1 MQITVFP
8 DARAVGE
15 TLASEIA
22 DGITQ
27 ANEVGRRYLLGCPGG
42 RSPSATYRALAEQVA
57 GRQLG
62 LSQLVIV
69 MMDDYLLPNGE
80 DYIPA
85 PADAHFSVQRYA
97 AHEIVAPL
105 NAAADIGQGITAGH
119 VWFPN
124 PTDPADYDDLLRAA
138 GGLDMFILASGASD
152 GHVAFNPP
160 GTPADARTRIVE
172 LPEST
177 RRDNMVTFPGF
188 ATIDEVPGRGVTI
201 GVATIAELSARAV
214 LVATGDDK
222 QQAVARLA
230 AADGYDPAWPASVVA
245 ICRQGSVY
253 ADAAAAAVAAVVA
266 TASNPADGLVPIHGE
281 IELTLITAGTGQRY
295 IGDSVEAYG
304 PGDLVLIGSELP
316 HTYASDS
323 QSTIKSG
330 GRP

>member
-1 MQITVFP
+1 MVVQISIMVCYGNQPWRATDVAFMGLTGGSDKQALMKITVFP
-8 DARAVGE
+8 DTRAVGE

-57 GRQLG
+57 IRQLG

-69 MMDDYLLPNGE
+69 MMDDYVLPNGE

-85 PADAHFSVQRYA
+85 PADAHFSVRRFA
-97 AHEIVAPL
+97 THEIVAPL
-105 NAAADIGQGITAGH
+105 NAAAEIGHGITAEH
-119 VWFPN
+119 VWFPS
-124 PTDPADYDDLLRAA
+124 PADPAGYDDLLRTA
-138 GGLDMFILASGASD
+138 GGLDLFILASGASD

-160 GTPADARTRIVE
+160 GTPAEARTRIVT

-177 RRDNMVTFPGF
+177 RRDNMVTFPAF
-188 ATIDEVPGRGVTI
+188 TSLDEVPSHGVTI

-214 LVATGDDK
+214 LVATGDEK

-245 ICRQGSVY
+245 VCRHSSVY
-253 ADAAAAAVAAVVA
+253 ADAAAAAAASHP
-266 TASNPADGLVPIHGE
+266 TDGLVPAHSLRTE
-281 IELTLITAGTGQRY
+281 RQH
-295 IGDSVEAYG
+295 
-304 PGDLVLIGSELP
+304 P
-316 HTYASDS
+316 
-323 QSTIKSG
+323 
-330 GRP
+330 